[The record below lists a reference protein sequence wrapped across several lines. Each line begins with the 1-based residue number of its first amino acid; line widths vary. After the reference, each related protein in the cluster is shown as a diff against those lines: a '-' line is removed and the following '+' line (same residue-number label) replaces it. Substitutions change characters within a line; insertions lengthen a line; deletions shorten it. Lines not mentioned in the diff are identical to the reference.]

1 MAIFCV
7 TYIVTVLQI
16 ECRKSW
22 AKLTLKVET
31 KTELVKTAENEACCL
46 LDTLLDAMF
55 ASFDYNMCLTKE

>member
-31 KTELVKTAENEACCL
+31 KTELVKTAENEARRL
-46 LDTLLDAMF
+46 LDTFLDAMF
-55 ASFDYNMCLTKE
+55 ASVDFNM

>member
-31 KTELVKTAENEACCL
+31 KTELVKTAENEACHL
-46 LDTLLDAMF
+46 LDNLLCALV
-55 ASFDYNMCLTKE
+55 DYNMCLTKE